1 MSNYL
6 NILFIMRKVSI
17 PDQILQELADELVKV
32 TGAKVS
38 YKSRVVMCIKGGN
51 HDLPFDVL
59 SQAKDKFGDI
69 LKDYSILWIADAQE
83 EANYAA
89 MNAENSLNANLNE
102 GGYDE
107 NQGVIAD
114 NQADNHDEN
123 TSEKAPDKDKM
134 KCVILL
140 DGPTILTILLARRF
154 GGAASGSSLW
164 LVYNCSYSQSHY
176 GYKGDCIPC
185 SSEIISYM
193 EQLFINH

>member
-51 HDLPFDVL
+51 HLLPFDVL

-83 EANYAA
+83 TDDQTDV
-89 MNAENSLNANLNE
+89 NAGNTLAVHL
-102 GGYDE
+102 DE
-107 NQGVIAD
+107 VG
-114 NQADNHDEN
+114 HDEIQGEIANKQSNALGDN
-123 TSEKAPDKDKM
+123 TSANTQDEDKP

-140 DGPTILTILLARRF
+140 DGPAILTILLARRF
-154 GGAASGSSLW
+154 GGAASGNSLW

>member
-51 HDLPFDVL
+51 HLLPFDVL

-83 EANYAA
+83 TDDQTDV
-89 MNAENSLNANLNE
+89 NAGNTLAVHL
-102 GGYDE
+102 DE
-107 NQGVIAD
+107 VG
-114 NQADNHDEN
+114 HDEIQGEIANKQSNALGDN
-123 TSEKAPDKDKM
+123 TSANTQDEDKP

-140 DGPTILTILLARRF
+140 DGPAILTILLSRRF
-154 GGAASGSSLW
+154 GGGSTTRMSSLSW
-164 LVYNCSYSQSHY
+164 AWGLSARKRLRLGRKSLRRGMMVLMKILR
-176 GYKGDCIPC
+176 GRI
-185 SSEIISYM
+185 
-193 EQLFINH
+193 F

>member
-51 HDLPFDVL
+51 HLLPFDVL

-83 EANYAA
+83 TDDQTDV
-89 MNAENSLNANLNE
+89 NAGNTLAVHL
-102 GGYDE
+102 DE
-107 NQGVIAD
+107 VG
-114 NQADNHDEN
+114 HDEIQGEIANKQSNALGDN
-123 TSEKAPDKDKM
+123 TSANTQDEDKP

-140 DGPTILTILLARRF
+140 DGPAILTILLSRRF
-154 GGAASGSSLW
+154 GGATGGSSLW